1 MNIDI
6 WRPTVPDHSPEISL
20 TESQGG
26 VARRLWGEKFLQ
38 KAELIM

>member
-26 VARRLWGEKFLQ
+26 MA
-38 KAELIM
+38 